1 MITKSTRWYYCASD
15 RSFLSTLYVKLLLS
29 SQKMSQ
35 LQGLK
40 VPDFEQQK
48 NERIGEISKEP
59 RTEML
64 LASEDLYEIL
74 SAKITNVGVHQI

>member
-1 MITKSTRWYYCASD
+1 M
-15 RSFLSTLYVKLLLS
+15 STLYVKLLLS

-48 NERIGEISKEP
+48 QNERIGEISKEP

>member
-1 MITKSTRWYYCASD
+1 
-15 RSFLSTLYVKLLLS
+15 
-29 SQKMSQ
+29 MSQ

-48 NERIGEISKEP
+48 QNERIGEISKEP

>member
-1 MITKSTRWYYCASD
+1 
-15 RSFLSTLYVKLLLS
+15 
-29 SQKMSQ
+29 MSQ
-35 LQGLK
+35 LQRLK

-74 SAKITNVGVHQI
+74 SAKITNVRGTPNLNNNNNVSIIIQNNT